1 MRYFFIL
8 SLLLWH
14 GAASAISIFLDDT
27 NCQLSDNNQ
36 SFKTDIRLSPT
47 IDDLNEKKVMLRK
60 KLITEYLATIDHKG
74 THSAY
79 IKERFVISNSQR
91 NSTAGNDWVVR
102 QLHYTLNVTSATD
115 CDEGYALTT
124 AEFITGERT
133 YNTVLV
139 PKKEIIVQPKGKV
152 RPFSSFAI
160 PTLSHSS
167 LFGVQ
172 LNDSKQKVEQKLGI
186 ASLELASANQ
196 QVLVYFRNHA
206 FHFVDNKL
214 IGYQYH
220 RELLPM
226 SLNNE
231 LNLLDQAISLE
242 TKSQE
247 SYLLSQDLEPND
259 LSTLK
264 NNYKNFKTALFKVDS
279 AQSKHRII
287 SLQLGSLISDMEMTS
302 PCFNFDGKSNNQFA
316 QLNAQAR
323 LKMHTTKGKKVLVSP
338 CNEMVYFSRGY
349 ISQIKL
355 APPIDTHDLN
365 LGPLKSYFKKD
376 KWQFYSLSQGDSIT
390 ELTELG
396 SYDFFLDSAEFSS
409 NDWDGYFHVIEDK
422 LISAT
427 LTPNHAY

>member
-47 IDDLNEKKVMLRK
+47 TDDLNEKKVMLRK

-139 PKKEIIVQPKGKV
+139 PKKEIIVQPKGKA

-264 NNYKNFKTALFKVDS
+264 NSYKNFETALFKLS
-279 AQSKHRII
+279 SSQSKHRII
-287 SLQLGSLISDMEMTS
+287 SLQLGSLISDMEIS
-302 PCFNFDGKSNNQFA
+302 APCFNFDDKSNNQSA
-316 QLNAQAR
+316 QLNAQAK
-323 LKMHTTKGKKVLVSP
+323 LKMYTTKGKKVLVSP

-355 APPIDTHDLN
+355 APPIDTTDLN
-365 LGPLKSYFKKD
+365 LDPLKSYFKND
-376 KWQFYSLSQGDSIT
+376 EWQFYSLSQGDSIT
-390 ELTELG
+390 KLTELG

-409 NDWDGYFHVIEDK
+409 KDWDGYFYIMENK